1 MQTQKSKII
10 IDTNLWISFLIT
22 KDFSKLD
29 DIIFSKKAVLIF
41 SSELLNEFL
50 EVTNR
55 PKLRKYFVK
64 ENLEALL
71 ETIEEYAEFVEVKS
85 STSYC
90 RDEKDNFLISLSVDS
105 DADFLLTGDQD
116 LLILNPHGKTKI
128 MTISSFMNEEF
139 QIILNK

>member
-1 MQTQKSKII
+1 M
-10 IDTNLWISFLIT
+10 
-22 KDFSKLD
+22 
-29 DIIFSKKAVLIF
+29 
-41 SSELLNEFL
+41 